1 MSSENLWILKDRYLI
16 EKPICDRLGF
26 LCSKGKGQ
34 SIKNCIGLMMS
45 VQNLPEKDQI
55 FSVFRLENA

>member
-1 MSSENLWILKDRYLI
+1 
-16 EKPICDRLGF
+16 
-26 LCSKGKGQ
+26 
-34 SIKNCIGLMMS
+34 MMS